1 LHAGS
6 AAELD
11 TQLELAQRI
20 GFLPEAEFTELS
32 GSLNMIGR
40 QLTSLHNKL
49 RVTTTKAPGASQE

>member
-1 LHAGS
+1 M
-6 AAELD
+6 
-11 TQLELAQRI
+11 ELAQRI